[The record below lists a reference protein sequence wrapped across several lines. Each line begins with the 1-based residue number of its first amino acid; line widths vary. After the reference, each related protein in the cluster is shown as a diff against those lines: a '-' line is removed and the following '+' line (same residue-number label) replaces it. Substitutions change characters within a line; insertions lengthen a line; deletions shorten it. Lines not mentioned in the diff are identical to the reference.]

1 MLKNFRPKHQLVWLL
16 LAFLWLLPHG
26 LLAEEHV
33 VSSAELRKEL
43 VGATEDRRNNLK
55 QVRDFFSSAPV
66 REAMKN
72 LPADTKKVEQAA
84 ASLSDEELA
93 RLAQRTQRNQE
104 DFAAGALSTEHLTYI
119 VIALAA
125 AVLVLVLK

>member
-1 MLKNFRPKHQLVWLL
+1 MLKNFRPRPHLVWLL
-16 LAFLWLLPHG
+16 LALLWFLPHG
-26 LLAEEHV
+26 LHAEEHV
-33 VSSAELRKEL
+33 VSSADLREELE
-43 VGATEDRRNNLK
+43 GATEVRRNHLK
-55 QVRDFFSSAPV
+55 QVGDFFGSAPV

-72 LPADTKKVEQAA
+72 LPTDTTKVEQAV

-93 RLAQRTQRNQE
+93 RLAQRTQRIQE
-104 DFAAGALSTEHLTYI
+104 DFAAGALSNLHLTYI

>member
-1 MLKNFRPKHQLVWLL
+1 MLKNFRPRHRLAWLL
-16 LAFLWLLPHG
+16 LPLLWFMPHG

-43 VGATEDRRNNLK
+43 VGATEVRRNNLK

-72 LPADTKKVEQAA
+72 LPTDTTKVEQAVS
-84 ASLSDEELA
+84 SLSDEELA
-93 RLAQRTQRNQE
+93 RLAQRTQRIQE
-104 DFAAGALSTEHLTYI
+104 DFAAGALTNEHLTYI

-125 AVLVLVLK
+125 AVLVLILK